1 MIIFTVTAVHLYA
14 CTDVH
19 ELQYKSTNSLSLSL
33 YVCMYVCMYVYIY
46 TYIHQAR
53 CLASV
58 VPKIP
63 GT

>member
-33 YVCMYVCMYVYIY
+33 VCILNQINPFHILKKTVCFHHKDELVN
-46 TYIHQAR
+46 AD
-53 CLASV
+53 
-58 VPKIP
+58 
-63 GT
+63 